1 MSLFK
6 FKNTHLQLWNVGD
19 KRTIRCED
27 VPLRITCVK
36 TGSHLILNVN
46 SILTVK
52 VAFSTDAEHVLY
64 FGSHDNHTAFSS

>member
-6 FKNTHLQLWNVGD
+6 FKNTHLQLRNVGD
-19 KRTIRCED
+19 KGTIRCED

-36 TGSHLILNVN
+36 TGSHLILNVD
-46 SILTVK
+46 SILTE

-64 FGSHDNHTAFSS
+64 FGSHDNHTTFAS